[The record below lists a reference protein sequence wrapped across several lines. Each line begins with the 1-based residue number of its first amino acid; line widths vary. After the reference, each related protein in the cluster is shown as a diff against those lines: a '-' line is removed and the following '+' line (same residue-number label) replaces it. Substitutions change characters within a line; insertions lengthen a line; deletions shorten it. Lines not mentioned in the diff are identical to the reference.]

1 MVSAVDVAFSSCFAA
16 FVRPNV
22 PITGAQ
28 DIGSNQKT
36 ARQAWP
42 FQTKVHKMRR
52 TVTKRSSLRCG
63 RQRNGAIGQ
72 RPQVGDHVGALA
84 VLLDAGKAHR
94 GAGNEAL
101 RIGDE
106 RVEVVVGPGAA
117 LALHGGGEIEATALA
132 LVVAD

>member
-22 PITGAQ
+22 PITGPQ

-52 TVTKRSSLRCG
+52 TVTRWSSLRCG
-63 RQRNGAIGQ
+63 RQRNGVVRK
-72 RPQVGDHVGALA
+72 RPQVGDHVGPLA
-84 VLLDAGKAHR
+84 VLLDAGKAHG
-94 GAGNEAL
+94 GAGNETL
-101 RIGDE
+101 RVGDE
-106 RVEVVVGPGAA
+106 RVEVVIGPGAA
-117 LALHGGGEIEATALA
+117 LGLHGS
-132 LVVAD
+132 